1 MTRSLR
7 IQTEHFGSHTLTMR
21 FRIVFF
27 FSFSFLF
34 FFFCNGTKF
43 ELSLL
48 FKFVTF
54 NFNFS
59 LFTQNLYFYSG
70 LRILICLR
78 KIYAFIA
85 DCEFLCLRGNIF
97 DNLFNI
103 SVSNF
108 VTYLTIYV
116 TQGNIKD
123 TKWGTCC
130 NIWWPKR
137 ISTFRLLRYLD
148 ENIELHCY

>member
-1 MTRSLR
+1 MLTDDEEFANSDRTLW
-7 IQTEHFGSHTLTMR
+7 FSHSDDEISYCIFL
-21 FRIVFF
+21 FF
-27 FSFSFLF
+27 FFP

-59 LFTQNLYFYSG
+59 LFTQSLYFYSG

-97 DNLFNI
+97 DNSYNI

-123 TKWGTCC
+123 TK
-130 NIWWPKR
+130 
-137 ISTFRLLRYLD
+137 
-148 ENIELHCY
+148 